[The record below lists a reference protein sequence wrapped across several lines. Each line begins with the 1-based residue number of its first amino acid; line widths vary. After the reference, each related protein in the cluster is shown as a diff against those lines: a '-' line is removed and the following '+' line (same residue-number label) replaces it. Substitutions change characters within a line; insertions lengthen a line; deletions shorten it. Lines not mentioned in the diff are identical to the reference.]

1 MSTEWVDQL
10 PLVAA
15 FVFFCLTLI
24 KLFLDFLKVRDTQ
37 WQAFIAEQRGTD
49 LAALAKMGEEIR
61 QLAGTVSSL
70 DQEVRQAGAVLLDRK
85 DRPAPRSG
93 HD

>member
-1 MSTEWVDQL
+1 MNSEWINEL

-24 KLFLDFLKVRDTQ
+24 KLFLDFLKARDAQ
-37 WQAFIAEQRGTD
+37 WQAFIAEQRSSDRT
-49 LAALAKMGEEIR
+49 ALAKMAEEIR
-61 QLAGTVSSL
+61 QLAGTVNSL

-85 DRPAPRSG
+85 DRPAARQG